1 MKRLAL
7 VLLLTTAAAAQNF
20 TDATVT
26 SRDASRGVAAAVREI
41 AGSGS
46 HLVAWKVPL
55 GSNTLIC
62 CGGGGGSDCCSG
74 CSLRSSRGFSNY
86 GDSKQ
91 RGSGEMLVVIRLTD
105 SRVTRVHA
113 FDAMCSV
120 RGEGTPIHVLTNVDP
135 ESSLEYLAAHV
146 SDAADESKMLTIIAQ
161 HDSPN
166 VVPLLER
173 FAGTGQPED
182 VREQAVFWL
191 GVRGGERGFR
201 YLRNLVGSDQSTDLR
216 KKAVF
221 AISQSE
227 AAGAVPELIDL
238 ARNSGN
244 RQIRREAIF
253 WLGQKA
259 GEKAANEL
267 RRFVDEDPDDDVRE
281 HAVFAISQLPKER
294 AVPILIDLARN
305 HKSPRVREKAIFW
318 LVQTGD
324 DRALALIEEILMK

>member
-1 MKRLAL
+1 MKTFAL
-7 VLLLTTAAAAQNF
+7 ILLLATTAAAQTF

-26 SRDASRGVAAAVREI
+26 SRDATRGVGAAVREI
-41 AGSGS
+41 GSGS
-46 HLVAWKVPL
+46 HIVAWKVPL
-55 GSNTLIC
+55 AGNTMIC
-62 CGGGGGSDCCSG
+62 CWGERGDCCNG
-74 CSLRSSRGFSNY
+74 CTLRGSRGISTNI
-86 GDSKQ
+86 GDKNR
-91 RGSGEMLVVIRLTD
+91 RGSGEMLVVARLKDGRLT
-105 SRVTRVHA
+105 RVQA

-120 RGEGTPIHVLTNVDP
+120 RGEGTPIQVLTNVGV
-135 ESSLEYLAAHV
+135 ESSLEFLSAHV
-146 SDAADESKMLTIIAQ
+146 RDLADESSLISLIAQ

-166 VVPLLER
+166 VVPLLES
-173 FAGTGQPED
+173 FVAKGQPED
-182 VREQAVFWL
+182 VREHSVFWL

-201 YLRNLVGSDQSTDLR
+201 YLRTLVRGDESVELR

-227 AAGAVPELIDL
+227 LPAALTELIDL
-238 ARNSGN
+238 ARNHSS

-267 RRFVDEDPDDDVRE
+267 RRAVDEDPDDDVKE

-294 AVPILIDLARN
+294 AVPLLIDLARN
-305 HKSPRVREKAIFW
+305 HKSPGVREKAIFW

>member
-7 VLLLTTAAAAQNF
+7 LLLLASTAAAQNF
-20 TDATVT
+20 TNATVT
-26 SRDASRGVAAAVREI
+26 PRDATRGVAAAVREI

-46 HLVAWKVPL
+46 HLLAWKVPMADDV
-55 GSNTLIC
+55 TIC
-62 CGGGGGSDCCSG
+62 CGGSYKGDCCNG
-74 CSLRSSRGFSNY
+74 CSLRSSRGFSNFS
-86 GDSKQ
+86 GDKMG
-91 RGSGEMLVVIRLTD
+91 GSGAMVVVAWVKD
-105 SRVTRVHA
+105 GRVTNVQA

-120 RGEGTPIHVLTNVDP
+120 RGEGTPIQVLTNVTP
-135 ESSLEYLAAHV
+135 ESSLDFLAAHM
-146 SDAADESKMLTIIAQ
+146 SDSADESKLLAIVAQ
-161 HDSPN
+161 HGSPN

-173 FAGTGQPED
+173 LAGAGQPGD
-182 VREQAVFWL
+182 VREHAVFWL

-201 YLRNLVGSDQSTDLR
+201 YLRTLVHSKESTELR

-221 AISQSE
+221 AISQSGVP
-227 AAGAVPELIDL
+227 GAVPELIDL
-238 ARNSGN
+238 ARNSDN
-244 RQIRREAIF
+244 RQIRRDAIF

-281 HAVFAISQLPKER
+281 HAVFAISQLPRER
-294 AVPILIDLARN
+294 SVPILIDLARN

-324 DRALALIEEILMK
+324 DRALDLIEEILTK